1 MNKLFRIIAGI
12 ALVAGLTACGTRV
25 EVPSAHVGKVQ
36 TRAGYQEGTIPTSR
50 FRLDPCWAY
59 CDNLVL
65 LDVSDRAVMNNL
77 TVFMPED
84 RLNLDVGV
92 QVTLSID
99 TAEIDPLFDSLRPEG
114 DSGDRVRLIPWE
126 AIYRTYAEQV
136 ILTETR
142 EFISQYSI
150 GEVASSLER
159 MNSDLRARLEARITE
174 RTPFRV
180 RYAGIVSVTYPDII
194 TNAQQQAA
202 ERRERIQQEEAQL
215 QISRVELE
223 RELEEARLQRQIDV
237 ERAEAEAHAQR
248 IQREAV
254 DARVLELRRLEN
266 QKLFL
271 ERWDGKLPVYM
282 MGGDASANLL
292 FQVPPRE

>member
-1 MNKLFRIIAGI
+1 MNKIVK
-12 ALVAGLTACGTRV
+12 LVSAAAIMLSLAACGTRV
-25 EVPSAHVGKVQ
+25 EVPAAHVGKVS
-36 TRAGYQEGTIPTSR
+36 TRDGYSEGTIPTSR
-50 FRLDPCWAY
+50 FRLAPCIMY

-65 LDVSDRAVMNNL
+65 LDVSDRAVTNNL

-84 RLNLDVGV
+84 RLNLQVGV

-99 TAEIDPLFDSLRPEG
+99 PNEIDPLFGSLRPGGNE
-114 DSGDRVRLIPWE
+114 GDRVRLIPWE
-126 AIYRTYAEQV
+126 SIYTTYAEQV

-159 MNSDLRARLEARITE
+159 MNADLRTRLEARITE

-180 RYAGIVSVTYPDII
+180 RYAGIVSVTYPEII
-194 TNAQQQAA
+194 TNAQQNAA

-223 RELEEARLQRQIDV
+223 RALEEARLQRQIDV

-254 DARVLELRRLEN
+254 DGRVLELRRLEN

-282 MGGDASANLL
+282 MGGDAQANLL
-292 FQVPPRE
+292 FQVPRE